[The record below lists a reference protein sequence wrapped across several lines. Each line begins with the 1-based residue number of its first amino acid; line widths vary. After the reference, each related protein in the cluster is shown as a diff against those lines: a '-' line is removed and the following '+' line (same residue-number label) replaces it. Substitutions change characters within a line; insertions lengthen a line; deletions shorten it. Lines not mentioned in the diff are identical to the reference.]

1 VPELDFR
8 IEGAETVKHSVS
20 PLLALKLRITRASGG
35 PVRSMALKCQVR
47 IESPNRSYDNGE
59 KRRLVDLFGEPHR
72 WSQTL
77 RSLLWTNTSVVVS
90 EFDDSTLVDLPIPC
104 TFDFNVASAKFFD
117 ALESGD
123 VPLLLLF
130 SGTVFHENAEG
141 ALQVEQ
147 IPWDKEAAFRLPVS
161 AWKEMM
167 EVYYPNSAWLCLRKD
182 VFDRLHHYKMSRGM
196 ATWEQ
201 TLESLLP

>member
-1 VPELDFR
+1 MPELDFR